1 MKVVNYGKKYN
12 KQVVVRMNEDQYEF
26 LQEVSK
32 LAGVSPSQ
40 YVRMLLDSLRVKYN
54 SNKNN

>member
-12 KQVVVRMNEDQYEF
+12 IKINIRMNEDQYEF

>member
-1 MKVVNYGKKYN
+1 MKTTNYGDKYTERVYVRLN
-12 KQVVVRMNEDQYEF
+12 KQQYEF
-26 LQEVSK
+26 LQEISK

-40 YVRMLLDSLRVKYN
+40 YVRMALDSLRVKYN